1 MPKCLYVVDPVSNLY
16 TVDAATGSTRQVGT
30 IGQAN
35 VTDIAFH
42 GPTLYGV
49 SFSQLLRLDPDTG
62 VGTAIGAIGFT
73 TNGLAVASDGTIYA
87 GTTPAGE
94 LVQINPVT
102 GAGTLVGAFGGG
114 LSSSGDLAFD
124 SNDRLF
130 GALAQ
135 AGAVVLASI
144 DRSSGAAT
152 VIGPTG
158 VPNVYGLAFHCCR
171 LYGTTDAG
179 ELVDI
184 NVASGKATV
193 IGENT
198 LTQWGMAARPCC
210 SC

>member
-1 MPKCLYVVDPVSNLY
+1 MAGCLYVVDPVSALY
-16 TVDAATGSTRQVGT
+16 TLDPATASTRQVGAVGVT
-30 IGQAN
+30 N

-49 SFSQLLRLDPDTG
+49 SFSQLLRLDPNTG
-62 VGTAIGAIGFT
+62 AGTAIGAIGFT
-73 TNGLAVASDGTIYA
+73 TNGLAVATDGRIYA
-87 GTTPAGE
+87 ATTPAGE
-94 LVQINPVT
+94 LIEVNPVT

-124 SNDRLF
+124 SNDNLF
-130 GALAQ
+130 AALAQ
-135 AGAVVLASI
+135 GGTVVLARI
-144 DRSSGAAT
+144 DRSSGAAA

-179 ELVDI
+179 ELVNI
-184 NVASGKATV
+184 NVASGDATV
-193 IGENT
+193 VGKNT
-198 LTQWGMAARPCC
+198 LTQWGMAAEPCC

>member
-1 MPKCLYVVDPVSNLY
+1 MPRCLYVVDPVSNLY
-16 TVDAATGSTRQVGT
+16 TVDPATASTRQVGT
-30 IGQAN
+30 VGIGN

-62 VGTAIGAIGFT
+62 VGTSIGAIGFT
-73 TNGLAVASDGTIYA
+73 TNGLAVAADGTIYA
-87 GTTPAGE
+87 GTTPAGQ

-102 GAGTLVGAFGGG
+102 GAGTLVGTFGAG

-130 GALAQ
+130 GALDQ
-135 AGAVVLASI
+135 GGTVVLASI
-144 DRSSGAAT
+144 DPSSGAAT

-179 ELVDI
+179 ELADI
-184 NVASGKATV
+184 NVASGSATV
-193 IGENT
+193 IGKNT
-198 LTQWGMAARPCC
+198 LTQWGMTAQSCC
-210 SC
+210 TC